1 MHNTKKYTQH
11 IFIFSV
17 STMKHYL
24 LAIAFMII
32 SSESRQIIE
41 TFNTNTIEDGPY
53 GGKKFQK

>member
-1 MHNTKKYTQH
+1 
-11 IFIFSV
+11 
-17 STMKHYL
+17 MKHYL